1 MKHMNMFKLTVS
13 SGLIAAAATISGP
26 AVADYDGSIGDFFTS
41 VLTTTVSVTDMPDVI
56 FTAVYNGDPGG
67 GGVNGEMPTG
77 SVAFPGAVDLEIA
90 LNPNTNR
97 YFFDQSGYQTITLSA
112 NTTYALQY
120 YIDVDGW
127 FDQDMRLGLVRAGMN
142 VDVEDEFTF
151 TKHVVGVT
159 PDPNDPAQ
167 LPGGPPTN
175 WTDFGVLF
183 DEELVTTGGNFAEI
197 FCGQCTRFLV
207 TDILETGASVA
218 IAGLS
223 SLQNNYN
230 IAAVPEPATIAL
242 FGTGLLGAGF
252 ARRRRNAKLAQSA

>member
-1 MKHMNMFKLTVS
+1 MNTFKLTAS
-13 SGLIAAAATISGP
+13 SGLIAAV
-26 AVADYDGSIGDFFTS
+26 VAFSAPVSAYTGTIGDFFGTT
-41 VLTTTVSVTDMPDVI
+41 LTETITVTDMPDVI
-56 FTAVYNGDPGG
+56 FTAVNNGDPGA
-67 GGVNGEMPTG
+67 GGVNGEMPLG
-77 SVAFPGAVDLEIA
+77 SVAFPDDIVLGIGV
-90 LNPNTNR
+90 NVNTGR
-97 YFFDQSGYQTITLSA
+97 YFFDQSGYQSIVLTA

-120 YIDVDGW
+120 YVDVAGW
-127 FDQDMRLGLVRAGMN
+127 FDQDMRLALVRAGMN

-183 DEELVTTGGNFAEI
+183 DEELVTTGGDFAEI
-197 FCGQCTRFLV
+197 FCGRCTRFLV

-252 ARRRRNAKLAQSA
+252 ARRRRNAKLARSA